1 MNYLWSFFGNKEDGK
16 SKKKEDESN
25 IPDLN
30 NYAFD
35 FNVDKKQDENNI
47 KQKNTNKNINTVN
60 ISSNNDKNDEDEPIE
75 EIKKDTIEI
84 SLRNKD
90 DNIIKENIEQKEQ
103 ILNEDRQDKKEK
115 ENEKEEEANTE
126 IALENKDNKDNKDN
140 KEKEIIKSGT
150 ENQPKKTKKKKIK
163 KVKKDKAEIKEDKN
177 LNNKVEE
184 EKKIIVLEEKKND
197 EIIIDNPTIEI
208 SNDNKQQDN
217 KENNDNNNELISNQ
231 EERKKSDDK
240 IEIIIS
246 RHEDNIIEIN
256 EPNLDEKARKIAF
269 EGPENSPY
277 ENGHFEISIN
287 YDSATDVK
295 PVIKFLTK
303 IYHYNI
309 SQKSGEVL
317 CPFIWNQKNNEE
329 ENIKNIKAL
338 LLRPDT
344 RFPCSRFIK
353 DEYYNNYP
361 TYKEKAQKFT
371 ENYAM
376 N

>member
-47 KQKNTNKNINTVN
+47 KQKNTNKNINTVI

-115 ENEKEEEANTE
+115 ENQKEEANAE
-126 IALENKDNKDNKDN
+126 IVLENKDNKDN

-163 KVKKDKAEIKEDKN
+163 KVKKDKTENKEDKN

-184 EKKIIVLEEKKND
+184 EKKIVVLEEKKND

-371 ENYAM
+371 ENFAM